1 MTKLS
6 LEIISL
12 DFCILITVRAN
23 PVVVPSGVVPVV
35 VPQEPVVPVV
45 EGGIIEP
52 IVSPDAIVPLVN
64 SPKVE
69 QAVVPEVKPII
80 VPQDQKVVPVAPI
93 VSDVVP
99 AVVVPEVP
107 VVAPVVVEPV
117 VKPVEAVAVVE
128 EVKVEKN
135 SVQDPQVIL
144 SEPIDKAT
152 KLVIDLDEHIKKY
165 LPAEDEVPTT
175 TAPVIYAPGEIVGE
189 DEPQNTVQR
198 QNQMTALIDQVN
210 RLAESIEVCLV

>member
-1 MTKLS
+1 MQFV
-6 LEIISL
+6 IL

-23 PVVVPSGVVPVV
+23 PVVVPEGVVPVV
-35 VPQEPVVPVV
+35 IPQEQVVPIVG
-45 EGGIIEP
+45 GGIIEP
-52 IVSPDAIVPLVN
+52 IISPDVIVPLVN

-69 QAVVPEVKPII
+69 QAIIPEIKPII
-80 VPQDQKVVPVAPI
+80 VPQVQKVVPVAPI

-117 VKPVEAVAVVE
+117 VKPIEAPIVE

-135 SVQDPQVIL
+135 SVQDQVIL

-165 LPAEDEVPTT
+165 LPAEDEVAT
-175 TAPVIYAPGEIVGE
+175 TAAPAIYAPGEVIGE